1 MNLEELKQ
9 IVEAVGERE
18 GWDFSRV
25 QDERDPVPW
34 DYLEVVRRYLRPSDE
49 VLDVGTG
56 GGENFLAL
64 ASSFGSGIGID
75 SEPAMIQ
82 TAQQNQQRLQ
92 MHHVTFALMT
102 AETLQFADAQ
112 FDVVLNRHSVVDVGE
127 IVRVLKPS
135 GYFIHQS
142 VGHRNTAEIDAAF
155 GWNQTSFGADGW
167 LTVSE
172 LAQDFQAAD
181 CHIRALMEYDVPYR
195 FLDLASFIFW
205 RKAVPWPEEFVPEKH
220 WQAINRVLETC
231 TTPRGIETNEHRE
244 LLIIQRAKGN
254 TPSCQLNPST

>member
-1 MNLEELKQ
+1 MTLEELKQ
-9 IVEAVGERE
+9 LVDVVGERE

-25 QDERDPVPW
+25 RDERDPVPW
-34 DYLEVVRRYLRPSDE
+34 DYLEVVRRYLRSSDQ

-64 ASSFGSGIGID
+64 AHHFGRGIGVD
-75 SEPAMIQ
+75 NEPAMIE

-92 MHHVTFALMT
+92 MHHITFALMT
-102 AETLQFADAQ
+102 AEALQFADDH
-112 FDVVLNRHSVVDVGE
+112 FDVVLNRHSVVNVGE
-127 IVRVLKPS
+127 IVRVLKPG

-142 VGHRNTAEIDAAF
+142 VGHRNTAKIDAAF
-155 GWNQTSFGADGW
+155 GWNQASFGTDGW
-167 LTVSE
+167 LTVVE
-172 LAQDFQAAD
+172 LAQAFQAAG
-181 CHIRALMEYDVPYR
+181 CTIRAVAEYDVPYR
-195 FLDLASFIFW
+195 FLDVASFIFW

-244 LLIIQRAKGN
+244 LLIIQREKETYHHVN
-254 TPSCQLNPST
+254 